1 MLQDSLDDF
10 IVKYTATQLQ
20 LHVAAIQTDKEV
32 NEIPD
37 DFSFFF
43 SVFQLQDCI
52 QATLTDWLSS
62 TKLPSE
68 VGNALGFCDVLCYID
83 LMAE

>member
-1 MLQDSLDDF
+1 MKHQMILFL
-10 IVKYTATQLQ
+10 
-20 LHVAAIQTDKEV
+20 
-32 NEIPD
+32 P
-37 DFSFFF
+37 F

-68 VGNALGFCDVLCYID
+68 VGNLLGFCLFLCKSVLYVQYVLLCSYID
-83 LMAE
+83 LRVE